1 MARQGLWANIN
12 RRKRLGISRPKSQTT
27 ISKKAYA
34 NMKAGFPKKKAKGGM
49 AMDESMAH
57 EGKESKSMEAKE
69 TRLEKKGYKESKFG
83 RMISAGA
90 NLDKRKRVIT
100 KAKMMAK
107 GGIARGCGAIMPD
120 RKKVTKRF

>member
-90 NLDKRKRVIT
+90 NLDKRKKVIT